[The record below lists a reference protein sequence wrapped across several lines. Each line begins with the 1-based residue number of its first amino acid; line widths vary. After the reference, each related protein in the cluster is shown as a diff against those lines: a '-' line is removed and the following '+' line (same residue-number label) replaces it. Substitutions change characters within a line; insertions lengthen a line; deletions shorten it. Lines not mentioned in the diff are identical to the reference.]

1 MTEHNIRVRF
11 EENWGPSGISIVK
24 SFAIVLRKTPK
35 GAWCRRLAPGYAWQR
50 EAIQLGVDDCLMTPC
65 GKEFFVLDGF
75 GSRKYHETDELAWR
89 FYKARKRH
97 AVTFAERRY
106 RIQKEAAALCENVE
120 QPPESG
126 KLTVNPEWNRALS
139 WSEL

>member
-1 MTEHNIRVRF
+1 MTDPNVRVRF
-11 EENWGPSGISIVK
+11 AESWGPEGVTIVK
-24 SFAIVLRKTPK
+24 MLALVVRKTPK
-35 GAWCRRLAPGYAWQR
+35 GAWCRRLMDGYIWQPDKLEIGGGLMAPY
-50 EAIQLGVDDCLMTPC
+50 